1 MAIHWGDLGLL
12 RLSRGTYVRWTW
24 ISHFNFRVRIKN
36 TKVGNHHGVRVTE
49 AICMDRPAQQ

>member
-1 MAIHWGDLGLL
+1 ML

-24 ISHFNFRVRIKN
+24 ISHFNFRVRTKN